1 MVGRVGD
8 RSDGRKKS
16 SSSRGWD
23 ETVKAICGRQW
34 KISKPFFICLHY
46 RRKREKERGRGG
58 GRERNSEAN
67 SDRSRGLAECHP
79 HQIIF
84 KLMINIYKSVLLY
97 RKHIWII
104 VRRIGMGIMNSRGP
118 APKPIV
124 RRALSHLHN
133 GSYLRPRS
141 FSLFLDKHH
150 AYHHSSPL
158 FSPFPLSL
166 SLPLCSLSPSQQS
179 SLSPPPRSSCE
190 AISLEPRFERTT
202 IPPSLARRWPLHRST
217 SLATASLCEPKLDSI
232 PNPDCFLL
240 CPPKLSKW
248 MQPAV
253 PPALRT
259 APPSLLPFRNA
270 RYVKRSRH

>member
-34 KISKPFFICLHY
+34 KISKPFFICLHC

-58 GRERNSEAN
+58 GERERNSEAN

-166 SLPLCSLSPSQQS
+166 SPSLFLIPFNPLSL
-179 SLSPPPRSSCE
+179 PPRSSCE
-190 AISLEPRFERTT
+190 AISLEPRFERTRFHLLSPEGGLST
-202 IPPSLARRWPLHRST
+202 VRHLSLPLLFVSSNSTRSRTLIVFSFARLNCPNECNRPCRLHYVR
-217 SLATASLCEPKLDSI
+217 
-232 PNPDCFLL
+232 
-240 CPPKLSKW
+240 
-248 MQPAV
+248 
-253 PPALRT
+253 
-259 APPSLLPFRNA
+259 PPSLLPFRNA

>member
-166 SLPLCSLSPSQQS
+166 SPSLFLIPFTAILSLSLLVAVARPSRSNQDS
-179 SLSPPPRSSCE
+179 NGLDSTFSRPKVASPPFD
-190 AISLEPRFERTT
+190 ISRYRFSLWAQTRLDPEPWLF
-202 IPPSLARRWPLHRST
+202 SPL
-217 SLATASLCEPKLDSI
+217 
-232 PNPDCFLL
+232 
-240 CPPKLSKW
+240 
-248 MQPAV
+248 PA
-253 PPALRT
+253 
-259 APPSLLPFRNA
+259 
-270 RYVKRSRH
+270 